1 MYYSCLFT
9 RVMDLLVFSVVFFFN
24 ILIVGFSPNS
34 ENNRKHFWGLLP
46 NIVIRFMVIVCQ
58 GYLIL
63 NMHFINENK
72 ALLILLI

>member
-9 RVMDLLVFSVVFFFN
+9 ILIDLLVFSLVFFFI

-58 GYLIL
+58 GYLIP
-63 NMHFINENK
+63 NIDFINKNK
-72 ALLILLI
+72 P